1 MAAAVVLLAFGA
13 LTTILSLQLPIGTP
27 RAPDSGFFP
36 LALGVMLV
44 ALAAAHIVQLR
55 LAARSSDAPVTDS
68 AGGPPVADGP
78 AERRRVPWFMGAVV
92 IATALLPVA
101 GYAIVAFLLM
111 AALLEILGMR
121 PRWATAL
128 VALVTAGVC
137 QLVFVRWLG
146 IPLPGGWLWS

>member
-44 ALAAAHIVQLR
+44 GLAAVHVVQLR
-55 LAARSSDAPVTDS
+55 LAARPSTAAAATPVVDAPV
-68 AGGPPVADGP
+68 
-78 AERRRVPWFMGAVV
+78 ERRRVTWFMGAVV

-111 AALLEILGMR
+111 AALLEILAMR
-121 PRWATAL
+121 PRWAAAL
-128 VALVTAGVC
+128 VAVITAGVC